1 MYVCNIV
8 LISMHGHSEAVY
20 NVFLCRIF
28 QTLVNT
34 LTQGLGDTTTIT
46 EPSQWPVKQVLC
58 MKMGW

>member
-1 MYVCNIV
+1 MYVNKSRV
-8 LISMHGHSEAVY
+8 LISMHGHSEAPC

-34 LTQGLGDTTTIT
+34 MTQGLEDTTIT
-46 EPSQWPVKQVLC
+46 ELSQWPVKQVLC